1 MNKFRK
7 NLISNITLIAS
18 LVCTI
23 VHLILLTINVFKETP
38 TMFYEG
44 FSYLVAYLL
53 IVLSLALYLLCFYIT
68 SVGHLKVPAWFE
80 SIFYIAFFIFTNT
93 FYITNAYSNVASII
107 FLFAYISMLS
117 TIANVSVF
125 YHAQKDERNKLVASK
140 NYIVTSIFFYS
151 TGTNAIIE
159 ILVTIVKAF
168 IFPNYIFSTIE
179 CVIIEFCTMLLVT
192 IIMSVLFYLSLSKT
206 KKLINR
212 CIIKINKNNK

>member
-1 MNKFRK
+1 MNKFRN
-7 NLISNITLIAS
+7 NLISNITLIVS
-18 LVCTI
+18 LICTI
-23 VHLILLTINVFKETP
+23 VHLIILTVNVFKATP

-68 SVGHLKVPAWFE
+68 RVGHLKIPAWFE
-80 SIFYIAFFIFTNT
+80 SVFYVAFFIFTNT
-93 FYITNAYSNVASII
+93 FYITNAYTNIASII

-117 TIANVSVF
+117 TIVNVSVF

-159 ILVTIVKAF
+159 TLVTIIKTF
-168 IFPNYIFSTIE
+168 MFPEYVFATLE

-192 IIMSVLFYLSLSKT
+192 IIMSVLFYLSLSNT

-212 CIIKINKNNK
+212 CIIKINKQA